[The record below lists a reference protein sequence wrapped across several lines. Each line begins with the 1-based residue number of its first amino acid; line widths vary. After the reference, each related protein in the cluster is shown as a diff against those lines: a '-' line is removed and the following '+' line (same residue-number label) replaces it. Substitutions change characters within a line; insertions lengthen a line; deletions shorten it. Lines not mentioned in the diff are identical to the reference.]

1 MADPA
6 VRWGKRTDLVV
17 HADDPFNAEP
27 PRDALAEEEIT
38 SLDAFYVRNHGPVP
52 ELEPSTW
59 RLRVDGL
66 VERELELSLAELRSR
81 FAPHEVAAT
90 LQCAGNRRAGFLTAR
105 DIPGEAPWG
114 PGATGTAVWSGV
126 RLTDVLTAAGIQAN
140 AEHVAFLGADVSEEP
155 DPPQAFG
162 ASLSRHKATADEVLL
177 AWGMNGEPLPRVH
190 GAPLRLI
197 VPGYVAAR
205 SVKWLERITAQAEP
219 SDNFFQA
226 ESYRLLPAEADP
238 DAIAPGDGVALGAV
252 AVNADILSPDEGA
265 TVVPGPLLVSGYAF
279 AGDDRRIVRVDVSTD
294 GGRTWRQADLVDRQ
308 GPWTWRR
315 WETEVDAAAP
325 ATEIVARAWDSAAAA
340 QPESAAHLW
349 NPKGY
354 VNNAWARVTVSAD
367 CPTAGGARTTSPG
380 RRGRA

>member
-1 MADPA
+1 MS
-6 VRWGKRTDLVV
+6 WGKRTDLVV

-27 PRDALAEEEIT
+27 PRDALADERIT

-52 ELEPSTW
+52 ELEPSAW

-81 FAPHEVAAT
+81 FARHEVAAT
-90 LQCAGNRRAGFLTAR
+90 LQCAGNRRAGFLTVR

-126 RLTDVLTAAGIQAN
+126 RLTDVLTAAGIHAN

-155 DPPQAFG
+155 LPTAGVRRLAFAPQG
-162 ASLSRHKATADEVLL
+162 DRRR
-177 AWGMNGEPLPRVH
+177 G
-190 GAPLRLI
+190 
-197 VPGYVAAR
+197 AAR
-205 SVKWLERITAQAEP
+205 LEHERRAASPRARGARPAHRPRLRRGPQRQVARANNRAGRALGQLLPGRELP
-219 SDNFFQA
+219 SAAGRGGPGCDRPGRRRRPRRGRRQRRHPLTRRGRDGCAGAAAGLGICVRRRRSPHRSRRRLDRRGADLAPGRPGRRA
-226 ESYRLLPAEADP
+226 ESVD
-238 DAIAPGDGVALGAV
+238 LG
-252 AVNADILSPDEGA
+252 
-265 TVVPGPLLVSGYAF
+265 
-279 AGDDRRIVRVDVSTD
+279 
-294 GGRTWRQADLVDRQ
+294 
-308 GPWTWRR
+308 R
-315 WETEVDAAAP
+315 WETEVDVAAP
-325 ATEIVARAWDSAAAA
+325 TTEIVARAWDSAAAA

-367 CPTAGGARTTSPG
+367 RPAAGGARTTSPG

>member
-1 MADPA
+1 M
-6 VRWGKRTDLVV
+6 
-17 HADDPFNAEP
+17 
-27 PRDALAEEEIT
+27 T
-38 SLDAFYVRNHGPVP
+38 SRA
-52 ELEPSTW
+52 
-59 RLRVDGL
+59 
-66 VERELELSLAELRSR
+66 
-81 FAPHEVAAT
+81 
-90 LQCAGNRRAGFLTAR
+90 RRRG
-105 DIPGEAPWG
+105 G

-126 RLTDVLTAAGIQAN
+126 RLTDVLTAAGIQAR
-140 AEHVAFLGADVSEEP
+140 AVHVAFLGADVSEEP

-162 ASLSRHKATADEVLL
+162 ASLPRHKATADEVLL

-190 GAPLRLI
+190 GAPVRLV

-265 TVVPGPLLVSGYAF
+265 TVARGPLRVSGYAF

-294 GGRTWRQADLVDRQ
+294 GGRSWRQADLLAQ
-308 GPWTWRR
+308 PGPWTWRL
-315 WETEVDAAAP
+315 WEAEMEIAAP
-325 ATEIVARAWDSAAAA
+325 TTEIVARAWDSAAAA
-340 QPESAAHLW
+340 QPESAVHLW

-354 VNNAWARVTVSAD
+354 VNNAWARVSVSAD
-367 CPTAGGARTTSPG
+367 RPAAGGARTTSPG